1 MEEDEE
7 EGSFF
12 LSFDFVLAGGARW
25 HRRRGHPDL
34 VTTAAV
40 FFLSGSSS
48 IAVVGQE
55 RISPFAF
62 WVGEYLLGCTYS
74 WGFSFVEKRRTEGL
88 EWEDGASCQLMSI
101 SCLIFHLLLP
111 SRWNG
116 RNKRTAHN
124 RFSLLSL
131 TFFSLYPPPLSSTLH
146 RAVRHPANTPPAVTR
161 IFFFFYCCCCCCF
174 LTSFFGR
181 RLVKITSPPSG
192 VVY

>member
-7 EGSFF
+7 EASFF

-62 WVGEYLLGCTYS
+62 TITME
-74 WGFSFVEKRRTEGL
+74 
-88 EWEDGASCQLMSI
+88 
-101 SCLIFHLLLP
+101 LIIL
-111 SRWNG
+111 WIG
-116 RNKRTAHN
+116 
-124 RFSLLSL
+124 
-131 TFFSLYPPPLSSTLH
+131 
-146 RAVRHPANTPPAVTR
+146 
-161 IFFFFYCCCCCCF
+161 I
-174 LTSFFGR
+174 
-181 RLVKITSPPSG
+181 
-192 VVY
+192 